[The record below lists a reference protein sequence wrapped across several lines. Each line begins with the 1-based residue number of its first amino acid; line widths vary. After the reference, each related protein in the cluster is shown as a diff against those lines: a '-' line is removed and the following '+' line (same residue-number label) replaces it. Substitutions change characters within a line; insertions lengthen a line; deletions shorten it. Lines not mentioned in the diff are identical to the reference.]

1 MPLQATHVDIDL
13 ACESGDP
20 RQVGDA
26 LLSMASFDDASV
38 ASYQEL
44 AGGNPMMA
52 QVFRISIDG
61 GPRIPST
68 AVVKIPAKC
77 EVDRRRESATGA
89 YAREA
94 EVYDLLKNMQGD
106 FQPIIYSSMY
116 DPQTKLAAL
125 LIEDLGDLPPRSE
138 FDLELV
144 RSVLENLALIHRR
157 YWGARSIGSAWWIRN
172 GRRADI
178 FNDDTELFAVK
189 WEALANS
196 PSLHP
201 CDDPEVDKVGEYLNL
216 ELLNVLDQ
224 LDDRPPTLTHGDL
237 HTANFMFRR
246 SRSKVEPV
254 LIDWQE
260 TVYCGASSDVAKFL
274 STTLDPSATA
284 EHFDDLVASYH
295 DGLGYQI
302 TARYPYITFRRDVM
316 LGLLGTFANYVIA
329 ADTAEDAYNDPTA
342 VNGSLRQ
349 VSRNISVL
357 RPLDE
362 L

>member
-20 RQVGDA
+20 RRVGDA
-26 LLSMASFDDASV
+26 LLSMAGFGDASV

-44 AGGNPMMA
+44 AGGNPVMA
-52 QVFRISIDG
+52 QVFRISIEG
-61 GPRIPST
+61 GPGVPNT
-68 AVVKIPAKC
+68 AIVKIPAKC
-77 EVDRRRESATGA
+77 EVDRRREAGTGA
-89 YAREA
+89 YVREV
-94 EVYDLLKNMQGD
+94 EVYDLLKDMQGG
-106 FQPIIYSSMY
+106 FQPIIYSFMFDSQM
-116 DPQTKLAAL
+116 KLAAL
-125 LIEDLGDLPPRSE
+125 LIEDLGALPRRDE
-138 FDLELV
+138 FDLKV
-144 RSVLENLALIHRR
+144 VLNVLRNLARIHRR

-201 CDDPEVDKVGEYLNL
+201 CDEPEVNKVGEYLNV
-216 ELLNVLDQ
+216 ELLSVLDQ
-224 LDDRPPTLTHGDL
+224 LDNRPPTLTHGDL

-246 SRSKVEPV
+246 SRLGVEPV

-260 TVYCGASSDVAKFL
+260 AVYCGASSDVAKFL
-274 STTLDPSATA
+274 STTLDPSVAV
-284 EHFDDLVASYH
+284 EHFDDLIADYH
-295 DGLGYQI
+295 DELGDQI
-302 TARYPYITFRRDVM
+302 TGRYPYVTFRMDVM

-329 ADTAEDAYNDPTA
+329 ADTAEDTYNDPTA

>member
-1 MPLQATHVDIDL
+1 MPLQSTHVDIDL

-20 RQVGDA
+20 REVGNA
-26 LLSMASFDDASV
+26 LLSMAGFDDASV
-38 ASYQEL
+38 ISYQEL
-44 AGGNPMMA
+44 AGGNPVMA
-52 QVFRISIDG
+52 QVFRVSVEGDQG
-61 GPRIPST
+61 VPST
-68 AVVKIPAKC
+68 AVVKIPAKRAA
-77 EVDRRRESATGA
+77 DRRREAATGA

-94 EVYDLLKNMQGD
+94 EVYGLLEDMQGE
-106 FQPIIYSSMY
+106 FQPIIYASISE
-116 DPQTKLAAL
+116 PQLKLAAL
-125 LIEDLGDLPPRSE
+125 LMEDLGALPRRSE
-138 FDLELV
+138 FDLELI
-144 RSVLENLALIHRR
+144 RSVLRNLARIHRR
-157 YWGARSIGSAWWIRN
+157 FWSAGSIGSAWWIRN

-178 FNDDTELFAVK
+178 FNEDTELFAVK

-201 CDDPEVDKVGEYLNL
+201 CDEPEVNRVGEYLNV
-216 ELLNVLDQ
+216 ELLSVLDH
-224 LDDRPPTLTHGDL
+224 LDDRQPTLTHGDL

-246 SRSKVEPV
+246 FQSRVEPV

-274 STTLDPSATA
+274 STTLDPTTSA
-284 EHFDDLVASYH
+284 EHFDDLIAGYH
-295 DGLGYQI
+295 DELGNQI
-302 TARYPYITFRRDVM
+302 TARYPYATFRRDVM

-329 ADTAEDAYNDPTA
+329 ADTVEEAYNDPTA

>member
-13 ACESGDP
+13 VCEGGDP
-20 RQVGDA
+20 CQVGDA
-26 LLSMASFDDASV
+26 LLSMAGFKDAFV

-44 AGGNPMMA
+44 AGGNPVMA
-52 QVFRISIDG
+52 QVFRISIEG
-61 GPRIPST
+61 GPGMPCT
-68 AVVKIPAKC
+68 AVVKLPAKC
-77 EVDRRRESATGA
+77 EVDRRREAATGA
-89 YAREA
+89 YAREVK
-94 EVYDLLKNMQGD
+94 VYDLLKDMQGD

-116 DPQTKLAAL
+116 DPQMKLAAL
-125 LIEDLGDLPPRSE
+125 LIEDLGDLPQRGE
-138 FDLELV
+138 FDLKSV
-144 RSVLENLALIHRR
+144 RSVLRNLARIHRR
-157 YWGARSIGSAWWIRN
+157 YWGAKSIESAWWIRN

-178 FNDDTELFAVK
+178 FNDDTQLFAIK

-201 CDDPEVDKVGEYLNL
+201 CDEPEVNKVAEYLNL
-216 ELLNVLDQ
+216 ELLSVLDQ

-237 HTANFMFRR
+237 HTANCIFRR
-246 SRSKVEPV
+246 SQFEVEPV

-260 TVYCGASSDVAKFL
+260 AVYCGASSDVAKFL
-274 STTLDPSATA
+274 STTLDPSVAV
-284 EHFDDLVASYH
+284 EHFDDLIAGYH
-295 DGLGYQI
+295 DELGCQI
-302 TARYPYITFRRDVM
+302 TARYPFFTFRKDVM

-329 ADTAEDAYNDPTA
+329 ADTVEDAYNDPTA

-357 RPLDE
+357 RPLDA

>member
-1 MPLQATHVDIDL
+1 MKA
-13 ACESGDP
+13 GDP

-26 LLSMASFDDASV
+26 LLSMAGFNDASV

-44 AGGNPMMA
+44 AGGNPAMA

-61 GPRIPST
+61 GPGVPNT
-68 AVVKIPAKC
+68 AIVKIPAKC
-77 EVDRRRESATGA
+77 EVDRRREAATRA
-89 YAREA
+89 YMREV
-94 EVYDLLKNMQGD
+94 EVYDLLKDMQGG
-106 FQPIIYSSMY
+106 FQPIIYSSVF
-116 DPQTKLAAL
+116 DPQMKLAAL
-125 LIEDLGDLPPRSE
+125 LIEDLGALPRRGE
-138 FDLELV
+138 FDLKVV
-144 RSVLENLALIHRR
+144 RNVLRNLARIHRR

-196 PSLHP
+196 LSLHP
-201 CDDPEVDKVGEYLNL
+201 CDAPEVNKVGEYLNV
-216 ELLNVLDQ
+216 ELLSVLDQ
-224 LDDRPPTLTHGDL
+224 LDNRPPTLTHGDL

-246 SRSKVEPV
+246 SRLGVEPV

-260 TVYCGASSDVAKFL
+260 AVYCGASSDVAKFL
-274 STTLDPSATA
+274 STTLGPSVAV
-284 EHFDDLVASYH
+284 EHFDDLVADYH
-295 DGLGYQI
+295 DELGDQI
-302 TARYPYITFRRDVM
+302 TGRYPYVTFRRDVM

-329 ADTAEDAYNDPTA
+329 ADTVEDAYNDPTA
-342 VNGSLRQ
+342 VNGSFRQ